1 MAEVR
6 QVKKVSTIP
15 CLYQFIPILV
25 CYIIEGLLYQEPA
38 KGFVLFIQNNG
49 NIKIELFQLIK
60 SYLDYKKLS
69 ESL

>member
-6 QVKKVSTIP
+6 QVKKVSTIS

-38 KGFVLFIQNNG
+38 KGFCTIYS
-49 NIKIELFQLIK
+49 K
-60 SYLDYKKLS
+60 
-69 ESL
+69 